1 MNESVILRKKRLSV
15 ILRKKDLLLINEYD
29 KITNC
34 DM

>member
-1 MNESVILRKKRLSV
+1 MNESVILRKKTVSN
-15 ILRKKDLLLINEYD
+15 IKKKDLLLINEYD